1 MDKVEES
8 TTPSQLAG
16 KNTRNKKIDFS
27 KLGEKKSISNSS
39 CHKCKTMIPVNEE
52 NFCKGGLIEMSS
64 NSKKPGSSGSAIKKK
79 VVNEPCMLRFCSE
92 CLEKH
97 YKESW
102 GAIKKS
108 NKYLYH
114 F

>member
-1 MDKVEES
+1 MEEIEAVASKYSLRKMSRSTVAEAATKIEQIDDS

-52 NFCKGGLIEMSS
+52 NFCKAGLIEIST
-64 NSKKPGSSGSAIKKK
+64 
-79 VVNEPCMLRFCSE
+79 
-92 CLEKH
+92 
-97 YKESW
+97 
-102 GAIKKS
+102 KKS
-108 NKYLYH
+108 AGLA
-114 F
+114 

>member
-1 MDKVEES
+1 M
-8 TTPSQLAG
+8 AG

-52 NFCKGGLIEMSS
+52 NFCKGGLIEISSSSKKSS
-64 NSKKPGSSGSAIKKK
+64 NLGSAIKKK
-79 VVNEPCMLRFCSE
+79 LNNEPCMLRFCSE

-102 GAIKKS
+102 IAI
-108 NKYLYH
+108 
-114 F
+114 